1 MTNKMKIQTNPWQ
14 FSSID
19 LLKEIQIVCYMSQNE
34 NVVSDN
40 SLLYLKEIERPG
52 VILDQLWVERKEA
65 VQGSLAL

>member
-1 MTNKMKIQTNPWQ
+1 
-14 FSSID
+14 
-19 LLKEIQIVCYMSQNE
+19 MSQNE

-52 VILDQLWVERKEA
+52 VILDRLWVERKEA